1 MKIIIDVNV
10 ILSAL
15 IKDSMKRKI
24 LIYSG
29 LDFYF
34 PKSSLDKINKY
45 RDYVLKKSKLS
56 LKEYNLLL
64 TTLLGYVNLLDDD
77 EILKKWNEAR
87 KIFGHIDPE
96 DMIFIA
102 AALSIGAAI
111 WSDDNDFDR
120 QDEIR
125 VFKTKEFQEL
135 F

>member
-15 IKDSMKRKI
+15 IKDSMERKI

-56 LKEYNLLL
+56 LKEYDLLL

>member
-15 IKDSMKRKI
+15 IKDSMERKI

-56 LKEYNLLL
+56 LKEYDLLL

-111 WSDDNDFDR
+111 LSDDNDFDR